1 MNLNEAGKSLI
12 KSFEGCRLKAY
23 KCSANKDTIGY
34 GNTFYPD
41 GTKVKAGDVITKE
54 RADELFEIIA
64 EDFSNKV
71 APLIKKDLSDNNFSA
86 LVSFAYN
93 AGVGNL
99 KNSTLLKKVNANP
112 EDETIRAEF
121 MKWVRAGGKVL
132 VGLERRRK
140 AEADLYF
147 KK

>member
-1 MNLNEAGKSLI
+1 MELNKLGKDLI
-12 KSFEGCRLKAY
+12 KQFEGCSLKAY
-23 KCSANKDTIGY
+23 KCPAGLWTCGY
-34 GNTFYPD
+34 GSTFYED